1 MIEFN
6 PEPVMFPTDI
16 NSWLLSLAIIG
27 YMFGIGICCRL
38 MRQWPVPHENNKPDP
53 GDWIVSLFWPMVCT
67 VMVLRIV
74 GYLPYQLT
82 DRVIAWRSTRKQIP
96 MAKVVQRDDKD
107 S

>member
-27 YMFGIGICCRL
+27 YVFGIGVCCRL
-38 MRQWPVPHENNKPDP
+38 FRVADYQHQKPEP
-53 GDWIVSLFWPMVCT
+53 GDWMVSLFWPL
-67 VMVLRIV
+67 VLGILAIKVV